1 MSEFTDLA
9 RLVTFRPLERP
20 LTCLNRRS
28 PFSAN
33 WGVTVRE
40 LAREL
45 RLHGARLTV
54 LEVDL
59 RERDFRVDGMPRAD
73 RSARS
78 PGVRLS
84 FKATGVP
91 GQPNLLYEAVEFSHW
106 QDNVRALALGLDAL
120 RKVDRYGISKRG
132 QQYTGW
138 KALEAGGPDVARGRE
153 LIEELG
159 GPANALRATHP
170 DTRNGGYTDA
180 DYQAVLAAR

>member
-91 GQPNLLYEAVEFSHW
+91 GQPNLLYEA
-106 QDNVRALALGLDAL
+106 LGLDAL